1 MKEIKAKKRKS
12 KEDKEKEKAL
22 LEEVVRQRELVKTSI
37 YPLILKHNKTIKDAI
52 NMCKSITVGMD
63 NIFMNKMKEY
73 STYASEDKLETLKL
87 LENMSTEDQYAGE
100 RELVTLLNTEKVKDA
115 KGLIEGMQ
123 KELER
128 LIDKEMS
135 ERPLETLK
143 TEFL

>member
-1 MKEIKAKKRKS
+1 
-12 KEDKEKEKAL
+12 
-22 LEEVVRQRELVKTSI
+22 
-37 YPLILKHNKTIKDAI
+37 
-52 NMCKSITVGMD
+52 MCKSITVGMD